1 MNSKVTSVIINIVLF
16 AVIVFLAIKV
26 IQSIQDPIKFGNEK
40 RARELV
46 VAQRL
51 IDIRNAQLEYKK
63 MNGRFT
69 ANFDSLLAFV
79 DTVSVPVVK
88 IVPDP
93 DDTTFTKTINDTLG
107 YVKVY
112 DSLFGKRNNF
122 KLNDLRYVPFSQNNQ
137 QFEMQAGFI
146 KRGGVN
152 IAVFEAKTPYEVY
165 LYGLEEQRIMNAK
178 AEQEQIDKY
187 PGLRVGSMEEATT
200 DGNWEKF

>member
-1 MNSKVTSVIINIVLF
+1 MNSKGTSVIINIVLF
-16 AVIVFLAIKV
+16 AIIVFLAIKV
-26 IQSIQDPIKFGNEK
+26 VQSIQDPIKFGNEK

-69 ANFDSLLAFV
+69 ADFDSLLAFV

-88 IVPDP
+88 IIPDP
-93 DDTTFTKTINDTLG
+93 EDTTFTKTINDTLG
-107 YVKVY
+107 FVRVY

-122 KLNDLRYVPFSQNNQ
+122 KLNDMRYVPFSEGNQ

-165 LYGLEEQRIMNAK
+165 LYGLEDQRIINAK